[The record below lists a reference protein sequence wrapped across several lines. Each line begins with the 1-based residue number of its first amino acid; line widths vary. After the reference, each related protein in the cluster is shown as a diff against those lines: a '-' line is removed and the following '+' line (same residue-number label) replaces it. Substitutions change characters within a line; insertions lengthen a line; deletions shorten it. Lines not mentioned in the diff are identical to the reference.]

1 LQRRLHR
8 IDALAISLGGV
19 IGVGVF
25 LSTGKVLRGT
35 GGFIGATAVWLV
47 IGIVCLTGAMLY
59 ADLSCRIPE
68 AGGPYAY
75 VRVAFGRPAAFVY
88 GWMNAGVA
96 IPVRQATTF
105 AAIGL
110 VLSRWLPASPQLL
123 AVLVLLTLAGLNLL
137 GVRAGAIAQRVFT
150 TGKLGTLAFVIVLA
164 IVLGTTS
171 AAEENFTISSL
182 SFATAVSAAWYTYLG
197 WQDVVLLAEELHEPR
212 RDLPVV
218 LVTTVAF
225 TMLLYVGI
233 HIAVYL
239 GLAGGAEAYGDTPAI
254 IIASRVL
261 GTFGAALL
269 SVLMLSSMLGGAAE
283 GLMVRPRIAMALA
296 RDGLGP
302 AVIAAV
308 NRAGT
313 PYGALLFHVT
323 ITLALVATN
332 SFAKMLPLLG
342 FSQGLLGV
350 FETASYFVVR
360 RKRPELP
367 TSRFHPWGPLV
378 FIIANAAL
386 CVIAG
391 RDDLRKTG
399 LALGLL
405 VLISLLYAIVPP
417 RAVPPALPDAS

>member
-1 LQRRLHR
+1 
-8 IDALAISLGGV
+8 
-19 IGVGVF
+19 
-25 LSTGKVLRGT
+25 
-35 GGFIGATAVWLV
+35 
-47 IGIVCLTGAMLY
+47 
-59 ADLSCRIPE
+59 
-68 AGGPYAY
+68 
-75 VRVAFGRPAAFVY
+75 
-88 GWMNAGVA
+88 
-96 IPVRQATTF
+96 
-105 AAIGL
+105 
-110 VLSRWLPASPQLL
+110 
-123 AVLVLLTLAGLNLL
+123 LNLL

-150 TGKLGTLAFVIVLA
+150 TGKLGTLALVIVLA
-164 IVLGTTS
+164 IVLGATS
-171 AAEENFTISSL
+171 AAEENLTIASL

-218 LVTTVAF
+218 LITTVAF
-225 TMLLYVGI
+225 TMLLYIGI

-254 IIASRVL
+254 IIASRAL

-332 SFAKMLPLLG
+332 SFTKMLPLLG

-405 VLISLLYAIVPP
+405 VLISLLYTIVPP
-417 RAVPPALPDAS
+417 RAAPPALPDAS